1 MHTKRLFKMKKPFLN
16 IPYIEIFATTHGLVL
31 LRLLNLTW
39 MARGVYN
46 SQNFEEIQLK
56 NGQK

>member
-1 MHTKRLFKMKKPFLN
+1 MKKPFLN